1 MTLRSLKRRVALL
14 MDAVEDDYQVGIL
27 RGVSQA
33 AEPTN
38 LQLVCVAGG
47 VVGDPT
53 LDPRSQRNF
62 LFDLL
67 EPQQFE
73 GVLALS
79 GALGNQLGAA
89 KFAQFLKRF
98 SGRPIVNL
106 GIEVPALHSISVDGA
121 AGMRGVVSHLIQVH
135 NHRRIAFIR
144 GPVTS
149 LEAEQRYA
157 AYCAALADNGLALDP
172 RLVLQGTWLRESG
185 ALAVRELLD
194 ERSVRVESINALA
207 AANDYMALGALDALA
222 DRGISVPAEIAV
234 TGFDDLDITRC
245 AVPPLT
251 TVRQPTGALGRDG
264 LRRLVSLMNGAEEP
278 LHSELVAQI
287 VERRSC
293 GCAKVEARLAA
304 RRASLQGRSFEA
316 AIVERRTLICAELAR
331 VAHGALFGV
340 GRGWEQRLLAALLN
354 DLTGQGSS
362 DFLPAC
368 DQIMVKLQRAGGE
381 LSVCQ
386 AVLATLRREV
396 NECAADDGTVLAL
409 ADDLFEAARAL
420 VSEFLVRVEISRKLQ
435 ALLQVREFSQ
445 LSALL
450 LGQTD
455 LATLRN
461 TFEERFRAL
470 GIPALALGLFTEPG
484 VVTPTCLCLAA
495 YGSARQ
501 KRVPETFRASD
512 LGPPDLFTQER
523 GALLVQPLLF
533 EGAPMGIVTVALG
546 ALDITIFEQ
555 LREILGTGLRGFRLA
570 ALERAPR

>member
-1 MTLRSLKRRVALL
+1 MTLRSLKRSVALL

-47 VVGDPT
+47 VVGDPA

-62 LFDLL
+62 VFDLL
-67 EPQQFE
+67 EPQHFE

-89 KFAQFLKRF
+89 EFARFLQRF

-121 AGMRGVVSHLIQVH
+121 AGMRGVVSHLIRVH

-149 LEAEQRYA
+149 PEAEQRYA
-157 AYCAALADNGLALDP
+157 AYSAALEDNGIALDP
-172 RLVLQGTWLRESG
+172 RLVVQGSWLSESG

-194 ERSVRVESINALA
+194 GRGVRVESVSAIA

-222 DRGISVPAEIAV
+222 DRGITVPAEIAV

-251 TVRQPTGALGRDG
+251 TVRQPTEALGRDG

-278 LHSELVAQI
+278 LHVALVAEI

-293 GCAKVEARLAA
+293 GCAKVEVRAQP
-304 RRASLQGRSFEA
+304 RRASLHGRSFEA

-354 DLTGQGSS
+354 DLTGQGFS

-368 DQIMVKLQRAGGE
+368 DQILVKLQRAGGE

-386 AVLATLRREV
+386 AVLGALRREV
-396 NECAADDGTVLAL
+396 KECAADDGAVLGL
-409 ADDLFEAARAL
+409 VDDLFEAAGAL
-420 VSEFLVRVEISRKLQ
+420 VSEFLVRVEISTKLQ
-435 ALLQVREFSQ
+435 ALAQVREFSQ
-445 LSALL
+445 LSSLL
-450 LGQTD
+450 LGQTE
-455 LATLRN
+455 LTALRV

-484 VVTPTCLCLAA
+484 AVTPDCLCLAA
-495 YGSARQ
+495 YSSARQ
-501 KRVPETFRASD
+501 KRVPETFRTSD
-512 LGPPDLFTQER
+512 LGPPDLFAQER

-533 EGAPMGIVTVALG
+533 EGAAMGIITVALG
-546 ALDITIFEQ
+546 SLEIAIFEQ

-570 ALERAPR
+570 ASARQ